1 MRRSPL
7 ASPSGTRPTARPG
20 TRIKPLYRK
29 RIASR
34 TLGAR
39 SIVKYVLPAYG
50 GPSRGN
56 IFISGNKGQRIKLFQ
71 LSFIRWTAT
80 FVQPISIKAP
90 RPKRFSAWAL
100 LLLKIENHCI
110 RCAAFLIGIFICQEY
125 YASPELFFLASFAK

>member
-7 ASPSGTRPTARPG
+7 ASPSRTRPTARPG

-29 RIASR
+29 RIAFR

-56 IFISGNKGQRIKLFQ
+56 IFISGNKGQRIKLLQ
-71 LSFIRWTAT
+71 LGFIHRATT

-90 RPKRFSAWAL
+90 RPKIISAWVL

-125 YASPELFFLASFAK
+125 YVSPELFFLPSFAK